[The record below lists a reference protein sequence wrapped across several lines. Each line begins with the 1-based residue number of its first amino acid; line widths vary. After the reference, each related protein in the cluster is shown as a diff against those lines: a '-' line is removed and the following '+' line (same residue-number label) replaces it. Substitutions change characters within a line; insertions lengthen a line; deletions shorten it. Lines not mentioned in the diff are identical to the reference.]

1 MTPTNTVSTSALQVI
16 GDMKQKAILC
26 LYRCKNIQK
35 RIKNPLKRNKT
46 CDINKKTFKNVE
58 YKMLLTNNMPVN
70 AYA

>member
-1 MTPTNTVSTSALQVI
+1 
-16 GDMKQKAILC
+16 MKQKAILC